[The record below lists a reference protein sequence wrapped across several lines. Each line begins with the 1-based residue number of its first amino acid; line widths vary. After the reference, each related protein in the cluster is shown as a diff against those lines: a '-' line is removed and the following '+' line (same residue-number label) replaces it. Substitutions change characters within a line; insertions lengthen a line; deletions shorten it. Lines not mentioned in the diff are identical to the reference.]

1 MNGSATRQTVLCR
14 LDELEVP
21 DAKGFILGKGAGR
34 RNVFVVRDASG
45 IYAYENACPH
55 SRGSLEWVP
64 DQFLSVDRTHIQ
76 CTLHGSLF
84 RIRDGL
90 CISGPCVGESLKPTK
105 IVIVDGAIV
114 LME

>member
-1 MNGSATRQTVLCR
+1 MNETATRKTVLCR

-21 DAKGFILGKGAGR
+21 DAKGFILGKGAAR
-34 RNVFVVRDASG
+34 RRVFVVHDASG

-55 SRGSLEWVP
+55 SRGPLDWVP
-64 DQFLSVDRTHIQ
+64 DQFLSIDRTHIQ

-90 CISGPCVGESLKPTK
+90 CVFGPCVGDRLKPVK
-105 IVIVDGAIV
+105 IAVIDDAIAV
-114 LME
+114 TE